1 MFYIQSMTGTFN
13 ATVLAA
19 IDATNSS
26 SSSVIAS
33 ASSTVSL
40 VPCLFVKLRD

>member
-1 MFYIQSMTGTFN
+1 MTGTFN

-19 IDATNSS
+19 IDAANSS

-33 ASSTVSL
+33 ASSTVSSL
-40 VPCLFVKLRD
+40 AFPFVIMCD